1 MYYSKKAI
9 KGITE
14 NVKESKE
21 KYCLA
26 SEINNI
32 CGVDIRQPTAVFTPI
47 KTNAIIRYAF
57 GTSAEFVFRLEE
69 VQEYKDKIDMQDKI
83 KRILSEK
90 TPVEA
95 FEEWLI
101 LKEISFSKNSRYTE
115 QEWYSYCKE
124 KFVLSERNERGIRN
138 LLRDYVDCT
147 EYLSNL
153 TIEKE
158 LYSLTSN
165 EINLKLFNP
174 SIGVKKQGFYT
185 LF

>member
-1 MYYSKKAI
+1 MA
-9 KGITE
+9 
-14 NVKESKE
+14 
-21 KYCLA
+21 
-26 SEINNI
+26 
-32 CGVDIRQPTAVFTPI
+32 DF
-47 KTNAIIRYAF
+47 
-57 GTSAEFVFRLEE
+57 
-69 VQEYKDKIDMQDKI
+69 
-83 KRILSEK
+83 KRN
-90 TPVEA
+90 
-95 FEEWLI
+95 F
-101 LKEISFSKNSRYTE
+101 FSKNSRYTE

-185 LF
+185 LFKRISFESDYIFK